1 MRACSRCR
9 LSREGTRGGARLRR
23 PTGAYAG
30 AVSTAHGPE
39 LGRDQ
44 PGGPAGSPG
53 RPADPATGQA
63 DPADGAAP
71 ADGQA
76 GPAADVGRWFSTAA
90 ASAPPGPRPGPG
102 ARVAL
107 QVPAWGPVESASYGA
122 QSPPEQLEAADR
134 KSTRLNSS
142 HVAISYAVFCLK
154 I

>member
-9 LSREGTRGGARLRR
+9 PSREGTRGGARLRR

-63 DPADGAAP
+63 DPADGADP
-71 ADGQA
+71 ADRQA
-76 GPAADVGRWFSTAA
+76 GPAADVRRSFSTAA
-90 ASAPPGPRPGPG
+90 APPGPRPGPRAPG
-102 ARVAL
+102 AL
-107 QVPAWGPVESASYGA
+107 QVPAWAPVARA
-122 QSPPEQLEAADR
+122 R
-134 KSTRLNSS
+134 
-142 HVAISYAVFCLK
+142 H
-154 I
+154 